1 MEYKKII
8 EQTDRYDIMQWE
20 FQGMPITFR
29 LWKDGSGIIEIK
41 VDEYFAKANGY
52 KSVSD
57 MAEKTIGQVK
67 FNEMFGGVPEW
78 IRASPNGI
86 IHLNVLFINSLNNP
100 KEPQRDKYRKTC
112 EDARYPILDTK
123 GISYLLTPFYRY
135 LFYLYHNSIVE
146 AFQPFNFWGCIK
158 VVRHDYGKGFN
169 C

>member
-67 FNEMFGGVPEW
+67 FKH
-78 IRASPNGI
+78 NG
-86 IHLNVLFINSLNNP
+86 SLT
-100 KEPQRDKYRKTC
+100 KIFDY
-112 EDARYPILDTK
+112 DTK
-123 GISYLLTPFYRY
+123 GYLKQPPF
-135 LFYLYHNSIVE
+135 
-146 AFQPFNFWGCIK
+146 
-158 VVRHDYGKGFN
+158 
-169 C
+169 

>member
-8 EQTDRYDIMQWE
+8 EQTDRYDIVQWE

-57 MAEKTIGQVK
+57 MAEKTIGQAK

-78 IRASPNGI
+78 IRASGDFTFAGVN
-86 IHLNVLFINSLNNP
+86 
-100 KEPQRDKYRKTC
+100 
-112 EDARYPILDTK
+112 PIL
-123 GISYLLTPFYRY
+123 
-135 LFYLYHNSIVE
+135 
-146 AFQPFNFWGCIK
+146 FN
-158 VVRHDYGKGFN
+158 
-169 C
+169 